1 MNSSDEKFYN
11 DCFTETEEGKV
22 NAEFNKATLKCF
34 DSKDNKFSMDCEGN
48 LVVNSIITREENNTS
63 FSIDSVYPI
72 GSIYMNVSATD
83 PGTLFGGTWEQIKG
97 RFLLGCGN
105 NGDGVNYE
113 VSSIGGEAT
122 HTLNVNEIP
131 NHNHSI
137 NLTTTDNGIHTHN
150 LRRDLGGN
158 EFGIGGGTGVG
169 NSLNGTW
176 SNTSI
181 WPNSIGAGPA
191 GNHYHF
197 VSGNTGE
204 TGGNLAHNNMPPY
217 LAVYIWKRVA

>member
-1 MNSSDEKFYN
+1 
-11 DCFTETEEGKV
+11 
-22 NAEFNKATLKCF
+22 
-34 DSKDNKFSMDCEGN
+34 MDCEGN

-197 VSGNTGE
+197 VSGNTRE